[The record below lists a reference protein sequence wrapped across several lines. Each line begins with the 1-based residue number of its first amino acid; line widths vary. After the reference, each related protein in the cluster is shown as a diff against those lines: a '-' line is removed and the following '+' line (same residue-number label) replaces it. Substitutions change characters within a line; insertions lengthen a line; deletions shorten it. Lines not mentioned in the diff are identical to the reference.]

1 MTILNLYAIILP
13 VDADVAHLVERHL
26 AKVEVAS
33 SSLVIRSIA
42 DFMSAFFYFERKLSM
57 TYKYKTKGVCASHIE
72 LELEGEIIKNVRFIG
87 GCSGNTQGVAALV
100 KGMNVNEAVKRL
112 EGIKCGF
119 KPTSCPDQLAKAL
132 KEALA

>member
-1 MTILNLYAIILP
+1 
-13 VDADVAHLVERHL
+13 
-26 AKVEVAS
+26 
-33 SSLVIRSIA
+33 
-42 DFMSAFFYFERKLSM
+42 M

-72 LELEGEIIKNVRFIG
+72 LELEGDIIKEAKFIG
-87 GCSGNTQGVAALV
+87 GCNGNTKGISALV
-100 KGMNVNEAVKRL
+100 KGMKAEDAMEKL